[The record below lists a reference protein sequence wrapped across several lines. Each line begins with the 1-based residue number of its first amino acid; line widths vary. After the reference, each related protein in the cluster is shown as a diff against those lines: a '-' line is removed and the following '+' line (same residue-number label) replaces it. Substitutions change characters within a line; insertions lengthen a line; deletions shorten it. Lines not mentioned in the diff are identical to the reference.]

1 MGEAIF
7 RVCLVLLAVVGVNQ
21 PLGPSGKNGIAAQDG
36 EETLQR
42 MKVREVT
49 LRLQQLRLEK
59 EIAALEGPREA
70 PAQPAAHLERK
81 IQRHLERKIQRHTCA
96 VLGLVVPALLMLCRQ
111 HWKGAPAEHTAQGD
125 AEPGLLHKA
134 CKGVAL
140 LTKPFVLLRAISIS
154 MGRTGGYLALVASRL
169 VRLPLK
175 FLRSTNE
182 DFVL

>member
-70 PAQPAAHLERK
+70 PAQPAAR
-81 IQRHLERKIQRHTCA
+81 LERKIQRHTCA

-175 FLRSTNE
+175 FLRSTNK